1 LRFNDAL
8 IGAALLLLAASILFM
23 TRNYPEMPGQ
33 PLLTLWIARFRNGRV
48 LSSLVVA
55 VIACLVIDYAFR
67 RILLVPLPLGPLAGV
82 IW

>member
-1 LRFNDAL
+1 MWRHVF
-8 IGAALLLLAASILFM
+8 IRYTVALL
-23 TRNYPEMPGQ
+23 
-33 PLLTLWIARFRNGRV
+33 
-48 LSSLVVA
+48 A